1 MLEGSIVDYFTA
13 QSNLDSS
20 TAAARHLIEQ
30 LLAHSAAAPTLLML
44 YFSERYEADLLR
56 RALRQAFPDTPLV
69 GCSSC
74 QAVRTALPGEVPVAL
89 AAIYDPQGAYGVA
102 GGSSGEGDVR
112 RWLRQAMAACGR
124 PGELPQM
131 VLLHTTPG
139 GEEALLAE
147 LDEELGG
154 AVPVIGGS
162 AGDDTLSGQWRLCWQ
177 QQTLT
182 EGSVLAVFYPDCE
195 LVFQF
200 HAGYRPTGHSAIV
213 TRAEGREVINLDER
227 PAAEV
232 YGEWV
237 GQVWPIGPVLHETTF
252 FPLARHAGE
261 MYGMPCFK
269 LSHPESVTARHGV
282 RLFTDI
288 HEGERLV
295 LMQGSETGVLE
306 RSLLAA
312 RIEPAYGMPE
322 KLHPIG
328 ALIIFCAGYRYA
340 LAGRVDEII
349 GHYNERLGGVPYLIP
364 FTFGEQGRMPQGE
377 LVHGNLMI
385 SSVIFC
391 RGA

>member
-1 MLEGSIVDYFTA
+1 MDYFTA
-13 QSNLDSS
+13 QSNRDCSI
-20 TAAARHLIEQ
+20 AAAQHLIEQ
-30 LLAHSAAAPTLLML
+30 LLAHSAAMPSLLIL
-44 YFSERYEADLLR
+44 YFAERYDAEVLR
-56 RALRQAFPDTPLV
+56 RTLNEVFPESPLI

-74 QAVRTALPGEVPVAL
+74 QAVRTVSLDEVPVAL
-89 AAIYDPQGAYGVA
+89 AAIYDEQGAYGVA
-102 GGSSGEGDVR
+102 GGSHTEGDVR
-112 RWLRQAMAACGR
+112 MWLRQAMAACDR

-162 AGDDTLSGQWRLCWQ
+162 AADDHLQGHWRLFWQ
-177 QQTLT
+177 RQTLT
-182 EGSVLAVFYPDCE
+182 EGSVLAVFYPNCE

-200 HAGYRPTGHSAIV
+200 HAGYRPTEHSAIA
-213 TRAEGREVINLDER
+213 TRVEGREIIALDQR

-237 GQVWPIGPVLHETTF
+237 GNALPEGPVLHETTF
-252 FPLARHAGE
+252 FPLARLTGNV
-261 MYGMPCFK
+261 YGMPCFK
-269 LSHPESVTARHGV
+269 LSHPESVTARRGL
-282 RLFTDI
+282 RLFTDVS
-288 HEGERLV
+288 EGERLV
-295 LMQGSETGVLE
+295 LMQGSESGVLE

-312 RIEPAYGMPE
+312 RIEPEYGMPE

-340 LAGRVDEII
+340 LASRIDEII
-349 GHYNERLGGVPYLIP
+349 GHYNQRLEGVPYLIP